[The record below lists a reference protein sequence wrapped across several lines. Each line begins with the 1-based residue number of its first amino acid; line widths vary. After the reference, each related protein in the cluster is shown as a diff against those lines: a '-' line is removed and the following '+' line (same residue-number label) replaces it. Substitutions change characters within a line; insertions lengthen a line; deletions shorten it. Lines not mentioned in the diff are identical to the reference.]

1 LVKLDSYYSPAIS
14 TLPFIHTILRSAD
27 EREDNS
33 LDGGFYVYNLFELT
47 RLYENWQRQLPNV
60 KLYYAVKCN
69 SDEQLLIHLAE
80 LGACF
85 DCASPAEIDLVLKHT
100 RVHPSKILYANPQ
113 KSHIDI
119 RSAIERGVSQTTF
132 DSVYELD
139 KIASI
144 IGDHPQQMK
153 CLLRF
158 YANDPT
164 AQCPLSHKFGA
175 LPDEWPALLQRARE
189 LGLSVIGMSFHVGSG
204 AKSPA
209 AFQQAIQ
216 DAHKL
221 YNLGLTFGYTLSILD
236 IGGGFTQGTFD
247 AFAET
252 IRHTLQSSAS
262 FPFTLIAEPGRYFTE
277 TVATL
282 MTKVSGRRDRGDE
295 RHYYITDSIYGSFN
309 AMMYDHLV
317 PRPIPYITAQK
328 EFEQNHPSYSS
339 TSSPPSSPEL
349 KFSSTLFGAT
359 CDGLDTI
366 VSNVLLPEL
375 QVGDWI
381 MWPNMGAYTI
391 AGASLFN
398 GFGFPF
404 IPKFY
409 M

>member
-1 LVKLDSYYSPAIS
+1 MVKLDAYPIV
-14 TLPFIHTILRSAD
+14 PFIDTILRSAD
-27 EREDNS
+27 ERQDDS
-33 LDGGFYVYNLFELT
+33 LEGGFYVYNMFELT
-47 RLYENWQRQLPNV
+47 RLYERWQQQLPNV
-60 KLYYAVKCN
+60 KPYYAVKCN

-85 DCASPAEIDLVLKHT
+85 DCASPAEIDLVLKYT
-100 RVHPSKILYANPQ
+100 RVHPSQILYANPQ
-113 KSHIDI
+113 KSYGDI
-119 RSAIERGVSQTTF
+119 RSAIARGVSYTTF
-132 DSVYELD
+132 DSVYELE
-139 KIASI
+139 KIASVMDEHSSPMNCI
-144 IGDHPQQMK
+144 
-153 CLLRF
+153 LRF

-164 AQCPLSHKFGA
+164 AQCPLSNKFGA
-175 LPDEWPALLQRARE
+175 LSDEWPELLERARE
-189 LGLSVIGMSFHVGSG
+189 LGVSVVGMSFHVGSG
-204 AKSPA
+204 AKSPL

-216 DAHKL
+216 EARKL
-221 YNLGLTFGYTLSILD
+221 YALGLTFGYTLSILD
-236 IGGGFTQGTFD
+236 IGGGFTAGTFD
-247 AFAET
+247 TFAEV
-252 IRHTLQSSAS
+252 IRRTLHSTDTL
-262 FPFTLIAEPGRYFTE
+262 PFTLIAEPGRYFTE

-317 PRPIPYITAQK
+317 PIPIPYRTAQK
-328 EFEQNHPSYSS
+328 SFEEKEQTSLSS
-339 TSSPPSSPEL
+339 PSSPSPSSSPVL

-366 VSNVLLPEL
+366 VNKVLLPEL